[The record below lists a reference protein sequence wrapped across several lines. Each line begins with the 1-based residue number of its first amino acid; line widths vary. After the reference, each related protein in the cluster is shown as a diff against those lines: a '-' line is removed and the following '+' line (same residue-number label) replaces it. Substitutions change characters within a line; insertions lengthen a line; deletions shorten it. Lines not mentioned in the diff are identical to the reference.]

1 MSNGIAAGKSGFQQQ
16 FAHSSTLYPSKMAHN
31 GGADSEQENAQRHMR
46 KLSLVRIVS
55 SNLNFGCMTG
65 LLEGTDI
72 PVTLA
77 LLTSRKQRL
86 LGGWPR
92 VGDIVGCEHVA
103 HSVYEPRESPHFL
116 NPQRSVSSGRLKFGA
131 GPGQVFQT
139 SRNVL
144 RNLQVRCFCRRSCS
158 RCSCSA
164 AACRTTS
171 QSTSSVSGGRSCAS
185 TTGNEA
191 RHLKA

>member
-1 MSNGIAAGKSGFQQQ
+1 
-16 FAHSSTLYPSKMAHN
+16 MAHN

-103 HSVYEPRESPHFL
+103 HSVYEPRTLLLQEELQSMLLLRRCLPYDITEHF
-116 NPQRSVSSGRLKFGA
+116 FGI
-131 GPGQVFQT
+131 
-139 SRNVL
+139 
-144 RNLQVRCFCRRSCS
+144 RRPLM
-158 RCSCSA
+158 R
-164 AACRTTS
+164 
-171 QSTSSVSGGRSCAS
+171 VD
-185 TTGNEA
+185 NW
-191 RHLKA
+191 